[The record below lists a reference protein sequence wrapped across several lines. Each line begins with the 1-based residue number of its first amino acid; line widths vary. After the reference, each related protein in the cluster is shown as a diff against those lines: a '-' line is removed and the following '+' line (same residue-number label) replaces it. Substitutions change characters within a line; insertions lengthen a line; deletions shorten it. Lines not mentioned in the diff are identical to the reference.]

1 MIDTQNKIKQMLID
15 FGLCDDSSIIPF
27 YPRVRDRDDISVFK
41 CTSSEII
48 LLSRSDHLNI
58 SHYTNKQKLEY
69 WGAKDRETIIT
80 EGQEDVQR
88 RAKQFQHLIKAK
100 KWLDVGTGAGGVL
113 DALSASAMET
123 AAVEPQNFIR
133 KCLAELGYNVFPAV
147 ADVPDKYYEVVSLFH
162 VLEHFTDPVSSLL
175 EIKNKMATSGKIIV
189 EIPHA
194 RDVLLSLFNND
205 AFKAFTFWSEHL
217 ILHTRESI
225 TLLLEKTGFKNITV
239 KGCQRYPLAN
249 HLYWL
254 HKAKPGGHVEWDF
267 LRTDSLD
274 LEYEKMLSVLDK
286 TDTLIA
292 IAQK

>member
-1 MIDTQNKIKQMLID
+1 MAVTQNKIKEMLID
-15 FGLCDDSSIIPF
+15 FGLCDENSIVPF
-27 YPRVRDRDDISVFK
+27 FPRVRDRDDISVLK
-41 CTSSEII
+41 CTRSEIM

-58 SHYTNKQKLEY
+58 SHYANKNKLEY
-69 WGAKDRETIIT
+69 WGAKDRKAVIKA
-80 EGQEDVQR
+80 GQEDVQR
-88 RAKQFQHLIKAK
+88 RAKQFQYLIQEKR
-100 KWLDVGTGAGGVL
+100 WLDVGTGAGGIL
-113 DALSASAMET
+113 DVLSASALET
-123 AAVEPQNFIR
+123 AAVEPQNYIR
-133 KCLAELGYNVFPAV
+133 KCLAGFGYNVFPGV

-162 VLEHFTDPVSSLL
+162 VLEHFTDPVASLL
-175 EIKNKMATSGKIIV
+175 DIRNKMVAGGKIII

-194 RDVLLSLFNND
+194 RDILLSLFDND

-225 TLLLEKTGFKNITV
+225 TLLLEITGFKNITV

-254 HKAKPGGHVEWDF
+254 HKAKPGGHFEWDF

-274 LEYEKMLSVLDK
+274 LEYEKTLSGLDK